1 MSGVASGFEGI
12 DKLTGGFQK
21 ANLIVLA
28 ARPGVGKTSLALNIA
43 QTVAVEGKAP
53 VAIFSLEMSA
63 QELGERMMCS
73 SARVSSHKVRTG
85 SLSVDD
91 YAKLVQAAG

>member
-12 DKLTGGFQK
+12 DRLTGSFQK

-28 ARPGVGKTSLALNIA
+28 ARPGVGKTSLALNVA
-43 QTVAVEGKAP
+43 QNVAVQGQAP
-53 VAIFSLEMSA
+53 VAIFSLKIGA

-73 SARVSSHKVRTG
+73 SAG
-85 SLSVDD
+85 
-91 YAKLVQAAG
+91 KLA